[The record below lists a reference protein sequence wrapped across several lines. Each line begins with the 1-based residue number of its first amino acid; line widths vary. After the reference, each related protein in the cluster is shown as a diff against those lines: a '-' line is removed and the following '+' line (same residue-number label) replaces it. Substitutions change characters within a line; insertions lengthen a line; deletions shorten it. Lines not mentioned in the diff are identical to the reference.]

1 MKRFFIPLF
10 LFCFNFM
17 AAQEDFQYKLST
29 DSLPWTGRP
38 FDNAPEQFQFAV
50 VSDRTGGHRAG
61 VFGDAMQ
68 KLNLLHPEF
77 VMSVGDLVEGYT
89 KDTAILNSQWS
100 EFDSILSRL
109 NMRFFALP
117 GNHDIS
123 NDVMRDR
130 WLSRYGASYYHF
142 RYKDVLFLAFDS
154 NDGDGVMFSR
164 DQLDYFKQVIAEEE
178 DVRWTL
184 IFMHHPIWNY
194 RAFNGFDEI
203 EAALKDR
210 PYTVFAGHTHRY
222 FKSQRHGRNYYVL
235 STTGG
240 GSKLRS
246 PRVGEFDHVTWVT
259 MTPQGPE
266 LVHLQL
272 SGIIDE
278 DVLNEQTAPIALALH
293 NATQIEQMM
302 LRKSPAEGI
311 VYLRIANTLDGEATK
326 ESSGLFY
333 GGEDSSSGAV
343 QNKTLRFEGR
353 FYHNHHLSP
362 EQDGLSLQIPPD
374 STVQIAIPVRIEGAV
389 SLQDIDPLELD
400 WTLGFQSDEPFT
412 PAFELSGVLDIR
424 TENEPAQLSFT
435 PMDVFLETH
444 EVELSSPFEK
454 LQIRYTL
461 DGSKPD
467 ADSPLYTAPI
477 RMQETT
483 TIKACYFDAEG
494 GARSGVAAR
503 EYRKV
508 VPEPAVKIKKR
519 ALAPGLRYAYY
530 EGDFTAKLPDFNTLQ
545 PKRTG
550 IALYSHPD
558 SLERRMDHFALSFEG
573 YIEVPQDGIYTFY
586 TRSDDGSQLF
596 VHDKLVV
603 DNNGSHSAQVR
614 RGNIALQKGL
624 HPIRVAYFE
633 DFLGETLEI
642 GFEGAGLDRRRVP
655 FATLFHE
662 K

>member
-1 MKRFFIPLF
+1 MKPFFIPLF
-10 LFCFNFM
+10 LFCCNFM
-17 AAQEDFQYKLST
+17 AAQEDFHYKLST
-29 DSLPWTGRP
+29 DSLPWTDRA
-38 FDNAPEQFQFAV
+38 FDNAKEQFQFAV

-77 VMSVGDLVEGYT
+77 VMSVGDLIEGYT

-100 EFDSILSRL
+100 EFDSILSSL

-222 FKSQRHGRNYYVL
+222 FKSQRNGRNYYVL

-246 PRVGEFDHVTWVT
+246 PRVGEFDHITWVT
-259 MTPQGPE
+259 MTPEGPE
-266 LVHLQL
+266 IVHLQL

-302 LRKSPAEGI
+302 LQKSASEGV
-311 VYLRIANTLDGEATK
+311 VYLRIANTLDGGATE

-333 GGEDSSSGAV
+333 RGEDSGSGAV
-343 QNKTLRFEGR
+343 QNQTLRFEGR
-353 FYHNHHLSP
+353 FYHNHHITP
-362 EQDGLSLQIPPD
+362 EQDGLSLLIPPD
-374 STVQIAIPVRIEGAV
+374 SIVQIAIPVRIGAAA
-389 SLQDIDPLELD
+389 SLNDIDPLELD
-400 WTLGFQSDEPFT
+400 WTLGFESDQPFT
-412 PAFELSGVLDIR
+412 PAFELSGILDIR
-424 TENEPAQLSFT
+424 PENVPTLLSFT
-435 PMDVFLETH
+435 PMDVFLERH
-444 EVELSSPFEK
+444 EVKITSPFEN
-454 LQIRYTL
+454 LEIRYTV
-461 DGSKPD
+461 DGSEPA
-467 ADSPLYTAPI
+467 ADSPLYTTPI
-477 RMQETT
+477 EIQSTT
-483 TIKACYFDAEG
+483 TIKACYFDSKGES
-494 GARSGVAAR
+494 RSRVTER

-508 VPEPAVKIKKR
+508 VPEPSVKIKR
-519 ALAPGLRYAYY
+519 SNLAAGLRYAYY
-530 EGDFTAKLPDFNTLQ
+530 EGDFTEKLPDFDQLKPT
-545 PKRTG
+545 RSG
-550 IALYSHPD
+550 IALHSHPD
-558 SLERRMDHFALSFEG
+558 SLEHRMDHFAFSFDG
-573 YIEVPQDGIYTFY
+573 YIEVPTDGIYTFY

-596 VHDKLVV
+596 IQDKLVV

-614 RGNIALQKGL
+614 FGNIALRKGL
-624 HPIRVAYFE
+624 HPIRVTYFE

-642 GFEGAGLDRRRVP
+642 GYEGDGIDRRKVP
-655 FATLFHE
+655 FSELFH
-662 K
+662 KK

>member
-1 MKRFFIPLF
+1 
-10 LFCFNFM
+10 
-17 AAQEDFQYKLST
+17 
-29 DSLPWTGRP
+29 
-38 FDNAPEQFQFAV
+38 
-50 VSDRTGGHRAG
+50 
-61 VFGDAMQ
+61 
-68 KLNLLHPEF
+68 
-77 VMSVGDLVEGYT
+77 
-89 KDTAILNSQWS
+89 
-100 EFDSILSRL
+100 
-109 NMRFFALP
+109 
-117 GNHDIS
+117 
-123 NDVMRDR
+123 
-130 WLSRYGASYYHF
+130 
-142 RYKDVLFLAFDS
+142 
-154 NDGDGVMFSR
+154 
-164 DQLDYFKQVIAEEE
+164 
-178 DVRWTL
+178 
-184 IFMHHPIWNY
+184 
-194 RAFNGFDEI
+194 
-203 EAALKDR
+203 
-210 PYTVFAGHTHRY
+210 
-222 FKSQRHGRNYYVL
+222 
-235 STTGG
+235 
-240 GSKLRS
+240 
-246 PRVGEFDHVTWVT
+246 

-400 WTLGFQSDEPFT
+400 WTLGFESDEPFT

-642 GFEGAGLDRRRVP
+642 GFEGAGLDLRRVP